1 MKIMSSIVVAAM
13 KPNKKYTG
21 GDRLCPDIILLA
33 LVGCTGQPIVAV
45 DDEMVDGFVGQSYVP
60 ESEDNDCK

>member
-1 MKIMSSIVVAAM
+1 MSSIMVAAM

-21 GDRLCPDIILLA
+21 GDRLCPDILILLA

-45 DDEMVDGFVGQSYVP
+45 DDEMVDGFVGQSYIP
-60 ESEDNDCK
+60 ESEGNNCK